1 MKIVITGA
9 TGFVGQR
16 LVPALADR
24 DHQLVL
30 LVRDRDRHQPLFQDL
45 TGKTSIEWIQ
55 YVPKESGDWQKA
67 IFGCDAVIHLAGEP
81 LAAGRWTPER
91 KAEILASRS
100 VGTEK
105 LVEAIAQAYPR
116 PQVLMSTSAI
126 GYYGTS
132 ETETFRE
139 ESDPGQDFLGKVCQA
154 WEGAAQPVT
163 DLGVRLVILRF
174 GIVLGLGGAIAQML
188 PAFKLYAGG
197 PIGSGRQWFSWI
209 HQDDLVALIC
219 YVLDHPEFQGV
230 YNATA
235 PNPVSMG
242 AFCQALAE
250 VLHRPSWLPV
260 PDFILTLLLGEAAQ
274 VVLQG
279 QRVLPQRTLASGFE
293 FQYNTIKAA
302 LEDIL

>member
-1 MKIVITGA
+1 MKILITGA

-16 LVPALADR
+16 LVPTLADQN
-24 DHQLVL
+24 HQLVL
-30 LVRDRDRHQPLFQDL
+30 LVRDPDRHQQLFQDL
-45 TGKTSIEWIQ
+45 AHKTTIEWVQ
-55 YVPKESGDWQKA
+55 YGPKESGDWQNA
-67 IFGCDAVIHLAGEP
+67 VSGCDAVIHLAGEP
-81 LAAGRWTPER
+81 LAAGRWTSER

-100 VGTEK
+100 IGTEK
-105 LVEAIAQAYPR
+105 LVEAIAQANPR
-116 PQVLMSTSAI
+116 PQVLISTSAI

-132 ETETFRE
+132 ETETFQE
-139 ESDPGQDFLGKVCQA
+139 ESGPGQDFLGKVCQA

-174 GIVLGLGGAIAQML
+174 GIVLGLGGAIGQML

-219 YVLDHPEFQGV
+219 YALEHPDFIGV

-242 AFCQALAE
+242 TFCQTLAE
-250 VLHRPSWLPV
+250 VLDRPSWLPV

-293 FQYNTIKAA
+293 FQYPTVKTA